1 MRVDVKDIEVGHW
14 VLCSSKWVDRQFAYP
29 VKVEAISPTAKT
41 LTVRTASGDWAD
53 KRRNTV
59 EAAFTTKEEALGL
72 FNFEQEKW
80 KEYKATVDKTRAD
93 YLQQV
98 KRKLEEM

>member
-1 MRVDVKDIEVGHW
+1 MRVAIKDIEVGHW
-14 VLCSSKWVDRQFAYP
+14 VLGTSIMIDRKFGYP
-29 VKVEAISPTAKT
+29 LKVAGVVQKSVIVVNEFEDRNLVRFQSIQAI
-41 LTVRTASGDWAD
+41 
-53 KRRNTV
+53 
-59 EAAFTTKEEALGL
+59 FTTKEEALGL

-80 KEYKATVDKTRAD
+80 KEYKAIVDKTRAD